1 MSVCKR
7 PAFCKIYSLKW
18 ATVIYGPQ
26 KYPSGKG
33 QGSRV
38 KEAIALAVRFKLSFY
53 NFGEGF
59 NQLLR

>member
-1 MSVCKR
+1 MGR
-7 PAFCKIYSLKW
+7 
-18 ATVIYGPQ
+18 

-38 KEAIALAVRFKLSFY
+38 KEAIALAVRFKPSFY